1 VGRTL
6 SVALAQF
13 PPSTGPDPVGQLES
27 QAAQIKRES
36 ADLDL
41 LVFPE
46 IHLCGDCDQ
55 APDSNEWLRAAAE
68 SLDGARVR
76 ALGEVAARL
85 GVWLIPGSVPELGDD
100 NRVYN
105 TQLVFDPT
113 GRLVSSYRKVF
124 PWRPFETWSAGHEFI
139 VYDMPGVGR
148 GGLSICYDAWFPE
161 STRSVAWLGA
171 EFVVNVVKTIGAD
184 RKQERVLAQANAIVN
199 QVFMLS
205 VNAAGPVGTGGSIVC
220 DPEGT
225 VLGDLPTAEPGVLS
239 VVLDLDDV
247 TRVREHGTEGSNR
260 MWSQLAPDDPLIDLP
275 IYAGRIDPTSWQPR
289 GTS

>member
-13 PPSTGPDPVGQLES
+13 PPLTGPDPVVQLES
-27 QAAQIKRES
+27 QAAQIERQS

-68 SLDGARVR
+68 PLDGPRVR

-85 GVWLIPGSVPELGDD
+85 GVWLIPGSVPELADT

-124 PWRPFETWSAGHEFI
+124 PWRPFETWSAGHEFT

-239 VVLDLDDV
+239 VVLELDTV

-260 MWSQLAPDDPLIDLP
+260 MWSQLAPDDPVIDLP

-289 GTS
+289 GMS